1 MIKKMH
7 QGNMRMPSA
16 EILSNPALQE
26 ILAKLRDK
34 NTGANCFRML
44 LRRAGYLCTYEIL
57 ARDAGISKSRVE
69 TPLGSAPSTRISGHI
84 LQVAVMRAGE
94 PFCEGGASL
103 LDELGLSRSIGFV
116 DAKRLE
122 GKGNSEYF
130 EIEIGS
136 FKVPPFDSGTT
147 IIIYDPMLATASTAV
162 RIVDRISK
170 MGKPKNMAFCS
181 VISSEYG
188 VKRLSSAF
196 PQLKI
201 YTLATDPRLNGKG
214 YIVPGLG
221 DAGDRAFGSY

>member
-1 MIKKMH
+1 
-7 QGNMRMPSA
+7 MRMPSA
-16 EILSNPALQE
+16 EILKNPALQE

-34 NTGANCFRML
+34 NTGTNYFRML
-44 LRRAGYLCTYEIL
+44 LRRAGYFCTYEVL
-57 ARDAGISKSRVE
+57 ARDAGISKSNVD
-69 TPLGSAPSTRISGHI
+69 TPLGSAPATRVTGHI

-122 GKGNSEYF
+122 GKGNSESF
-130 EIEIGS
+130 EIEMGS
-136 FKVPPFDSGTT
+136 FKVPKFDSNAT
-147 IIIYDPMLATASTAV
+147 IIIYDPMLATASTAIK
-162 RIVDRISK
+162 IVDKISR
-170 MGKPKNMAFCS
+170 MGKPKSMVFCS
-181 VISSEYG
+181 IVSSEYG

-196 PQLKI
+196 PSLKI
-201 YTLATDPRLNGKG
+201 YTLATDPRLNEKG